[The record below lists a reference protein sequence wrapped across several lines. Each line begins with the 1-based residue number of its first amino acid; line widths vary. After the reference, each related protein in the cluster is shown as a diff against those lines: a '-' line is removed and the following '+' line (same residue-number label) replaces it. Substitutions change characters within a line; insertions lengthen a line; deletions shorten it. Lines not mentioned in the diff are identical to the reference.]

1 MTVRYRIDDA
11 PEAPGGRSITCLM
24 CGRTSLNPSD
34 VSQLYCGF
42 CHNFLRDPGD
52 QDSIYSDRE
61 QVKAALDRAA
71 DELL

>member
-1 MTVRYRIDDA
+1 
-11 PEAPGGRSITCLM
+11 M